1 MKKYLL
7 IAVCAVMALSASAQ
21 RARSSSTS
29 TFFSSERSDAPIT
42 FGITTG
48 LNIANMTFDQDGLSI
63 SPDSRTAFN
72 IGLTVDV
79 PLLESIY
86 IKSGLFYTGK
96 GCKFE
101 DKYGDVVYSPA
112 YLEIPI
118 LASYR
123 YDFSEAAQMQLNFGP
138 YLAYGIGGK
147 AKDDDDE
154 EDFFGSDSDTNRFDA
169 GLQIGAGITVNQHYY
184 FGVAYQWGL
193 TNVMSNNHDKSNDG
207 LTIHNKNFMIN
218 VGYTF

>member
-7 IAVCAVMALSASAQ
+7 IAACVMMALSVSAQ

-42 FGITTG
+42 FGVTAG
-48 LNIANMTFDQDGLSI
+48 LNVANMSFEDDGVSI
-63 SPDSRTAFN
+63 SPSSYTSFN
-72 IGLTVDV
+72 VGLTVDI
-79 PLLESIY
+79 PLLESVY

-96 GCKFE
+96 GCKYE
-101 DKYGDVVYSPA
+101 HKSDDVKLTPS

-123 YDFSEAAQMQLNFGP
+123 YDFNETAQVQFNFGP
-138 YLAYGIGGK
+138 YFAYGIGGK
-147 AKDDDDE
+147 SKYE
-154 EDFFGSDSDTNRFDA
+154 EEKKTYETDFFGSDSDTKRFES
-169 GLQIGAGITVNQHYY
+169 GLQIGAGITVSQHYY

-193 TNVMSNNHDKSNDG
+193 TNVFDDDD
-207 LTIHNKNFMIN
+207 LTVHNKNFMIN
-218 VGYTF
+218 LGYNF

>member
-72 IGLTVDV
+72 IGLTVDI

-101 DKYGDVVYSPA
+101 DKYSDVVYSPA

-184 FGVAYQWGL
+184 F
-193 TNVMSNNHDKSNDG
+193 
-207 LTIHNKNFMIN
+207 
-218 VGYTF
+218 